1 MSKKL
6 MCIAKG
12 MIIGASIGTA
22 CGMACCCRAV
32 KKSKI
37 NKNISRAIH
46 AIAGVIDNIQYIIR

>member
-1 MSKKL
+1 

-37 NKNISRAIH
+37 NKNVSRAIH